1 MRVQTQNTHPYQPTF
16 IVAAMIESFEK
27 NPENGKMPTSASD
40 AARNIHFVRG
50 INPPMPRGWGVP
62 HQIWAYVQL
71 GLYPIVGLLFSV
83 LPALEAQTRLM
94 LGMYLEYQVT
104 EKVSEGTA

>member
-1 MRVQTQNTHPYQPTF
+1 QWAWNRPTAPDRLALYAS
-16 IVAAMIESFEK
+16 ILTNVAFLNI
-27 NPENGKMPTSASD
+27 
-40 AARNIHFVRG
+40 AALILVERRTT
-50 INPPMPRGWGVP
+50 PPMPRQWGFF

-94 LGMYLEYQVT
+94 LGMYLEYKVT
-104 EKVSEGTA
+104 EQVADGPLEGPA